1 MSILTY
7 TADFREKDGEL
18 LSAPDVV
25 DNFNDIKDAANSL
38 DWMNIEDGS
47 LDAFHLRGGE
57 STKSVEG
64 IYRGLR
70 PVASGLVVEVAH
82 VAFPV
87 SVGAG
92 VFAVCSLTYNGAGAG
107 GIDSNPSEIELYAT
121 ENPGVGIGMRRHT
134 KCDNPEVHGHAGIVY
149 AYQVGSPPSSGQHHV
164 GVRLRL
170 DPSSTISATSIPARG
185 NLTVFVVH
193 R

>member
-70 PVASGLVVEVAH
+70 PVYPSLQMIVASVSY
-82 VAFPV
+82 PV

-92 VFAVCSLTYNGAGAG
+92 VFAVGSLTYNGAGAG
-107 GIDSNPSEIELYAT
+107 GTDSNRSEIALAVFEV
-121 ENPGVGIGMRRHT
+121 PGSGIGSRTHNN
-134 KCDNPEVHGHAGIVY
+134 CDNPEVHGHAGIVY
-149 AYQVGSPPSSGQHHV
+149 AYSAQSDGTHRMALG
-164 GVRLRL
+164 LNL
-170 DPSSTISATSIPARG
+170 DGSSTISATSIPARG